1 MSEIT
6 KTKLLA
12 MIDNEMQQVVG
23 DISNETL
30 WANGSTT
37 KEECQMHYDNV
48 ADLVEYQTLLLIM
61 RKQIVEGEFN
71 V

>member
-37 KEECQMHYDNV
+37 KEGCQMHYDNV